1 MEIEVEPV
9 VEVTIYEV
17 KRGIIDNGT
26 EKEGNGKKEW
36 GKFQTTVI
44 RKEHK

>member
-1 MEIEVEPV
+1 MGG
-9 VEVTIYEV
+9 V
-17 KRGIIDNGT
+17 KSEIIDNGT
-26 EKEGNGKKEW
+26 KKEGSKKEGSGRKGR